1 MAEFKLNKFK
11 YEHIFSYVVEV
22 DPNMFFQKLPN
33 KQTRITGNIT
43 GGKVWGPKING
54 KILPMGADWSILHPH
69 GVVDVDCRAMI
80 ETDDGAH
87 INMFYT
93 GRIDLG
99 SEEAAVDYANGK
111 LPPIMGTQPIHIL
124 DTDDPRYE
132 WVNRVSCFCIGRVDF
147 TSDPIA
153 IQYDVYSFYATPF
166 EED

>member
-69 GVVDVDCRAMI
+69 GVVDVGVGHSR
-80 ETDDGAH
+80 G
-87 INMFYT
+87 
-93 GRIDLG
+93 
-99 SEEAAVDYANGK
+99 
-111 LPPIMGTQPIHIL
+111 
-124 DTDDPRYE
+124 
-132 WVNRVSCFCIGRVDF
+132 FCSTKPLFHQSAR
-147 TSDPIA
+147 
-153 IQYDVYSFYATPF
+153 
-166 EED
+166 